1 MNSFHALLPASP
13 LAVLLRCPGLL
24 AGLGAGTL
32 HAAQAQTDPTGM
44 WQLEDGKYQVQVLPL
59 AGTWHGKIVALGS
72 GVPPKDTNNPDPAR
86 RTRNLVGTDLFWNLC
101 RNPAARKF
109 TGGQLYAPDRGR
121 EISAEAWLDGPNTL
135 RLQSHMLKMTRTTF
149 HRVTN

>member
-1 MNSFHALLPASP
+1 MNSFHALLPIRP
-13 LAVLLRCPGLL
+13 LAALLRCLVVL
-24 AGLGAGTL
+24 AGLRAGTVR
-32 HAAQAQTDPTGM
+32 AAQAQTDPAGV

-86 RTRNLVGTDLFWNLC
+86 RTRNLVGTDLFWNL
-101 RNPAARKF
+101 RWNPAARKF

-121 EISAEAWLDGPNTL
+121 EISAEA
-135 RLQSHMLKMTRTTF
+135 
-149 HRVTN
+149 